1 MQLSPH
7 LFRTLRTRLP
17 TSTRLALNTTRRI
30 LPTVVIIG
38 STSSSLHS
46 AMSTD
51 AQNNAPRVQ
60 KTEDEWRAI
69 LSPEQFRVLRERG
82 TERAGTGE
90 YEHTKDDGTC
100 FIPIFRTENDTDM
113 YYRGI

>member
-1 MQLSPH
+1 
-7 LFRTLRTRLP
+7 
-17 TSTRLALNTTRRI
+17 
-30 LPTVVIIG
+30 
-38 STSSSLHS
+38 
-46 AMSTD
+46 MSTD

-90 YEHTKDDGTC
+90 YEHTKDDGLRSSA
-100 FIPIFRTENDTDM
+100 PIVAVTWDTSLKEKVFQPLLM
-113 YYRGI
+113 NVIV